1 MSQGER
7 RTSDPHLGQT
17 NACRQFLEATGD
29 LAERVVKILD
39 LMDEL
44 HVNLPIFLWA
54 ISWNEEIL
62 CTSSCDGHTI

>member
-1 MSQGER
+1 MSQCER
-7 RTSDPHLGQT
+7 RTLDPHLGQT

-29 LAERVVKILD
+29 LVEPWVERVVKILD

-54 ISWNEEIL
+54 ISWNEENL
-62 CTSSCDGHTI
+62 LHQFP